1 MKKFTHPIPEYAGEY
16 GRGDVGS
23 PVTSLVISVVRSP
36 VTSFATSLVESPETY
51 LLLTQNSANFLP
63 EYAEDEGRAVESL
76 GYACRHTKR
85 GRRQKK
91 RMKDIFD
98 NSLVFIKTGVVRI
111 ELIQGKISFI
121 SYIVSGLTS
130 FFQLLIEIERY
141 EQYIC

>member
-1 MKKFTHPIPEYAGEY
+1 M
-16 GRGDVGS
+16 
-23 PVTSLVISVVRSP
+23 
-36 VTSFATSLVESPETY
+36 
-51 LLLTQNSANFLP
+51 
-63 EYAEDEGRAVESL
+63 ESL

-98 NSLVFIKTGVVRI
+98 NSIVFIKTGVVRI
-111 ELIQGKISFI
+111 ELMQGKISFI
-121 SYIVSGLTS
+121 SYIVSGFTS